1 MEDIMKYIKLV
12 FTIFICFIL
21 CGCFLDDPKYI
32 TFETKPTTY
41 YYSDELYSKLK
52 ENPSFTLQVFDCVL
66 YKYYDVPKED
76 YDIAESFLISL
87 RTENYLTELPDKYKK
102 SKPQYRLIISL
113 GSSKYIIN
121 AYSTELDTIHPYDGS
136 FQEDII
142 DSTKNVDARNNIYD
156 FCVYVANEKCKLQN

>member
-1 MEDIMKYIKLV
+1 MYLKKIMTL
-12 FTIFICFIL
+12 L
-21 CGCFLDDPKYI
+21 
-32 TFETKPTTY
+32 
-41 YYSDELYSKLK
+41 
-52 ENPSFTLQVFDCVL
+52 NPSLL
-66 YKYYDVPKED
+66 
-76 YDIAESFLISL
+76 L
-87 RTENYLTELPDKYKK
+87 DKYKK

>member
-1 MEDIMKYIKLV
+1 MEDTMKYIKLV

-52 ENPSFTLQVFDCVL
+52 ENPSFTLQVFDCIL
-66 YKYYDVPKED
+66 YKYYDIV
-76 YDIAESFLISL
+76 ESFLTSL
-87 RTENYLTELPDKYKK
+87 HTENYLLELPDEFKE
-102 SKPQYRLIISL
+102 SKQQYRLIISF

-121 AYSTELDTIHPYDGS
+121 AYSPDLDTIHPYDGS

-156 FCVYVANEKCKLQN
+156 FCVYVINKAQSN

>member
-1 MEDIMKYIKLV
+1 MKYIKLI
-12 FTIFICFIL
+12 FTIFICCIL

-52 ENPSFTLQVFDCVL
+52 ENPSFTLQV
-66 YKYYDVPKED
+66 YDVPVDD
-76 YDIAESFLISL
+76 YDIVESFLTSL
-87 RTENYLTELPDKYKK
+87 HTENYLLELPDEFKE
-102 SKPQYRLIISL
+102 SKQQYRLIISF
-113 GSSKYIIN
+113 GTSKYIIN
-121 AYSTELDTIHPYDGS
+121 AYSPDLDTIHPYDGS

-156 FCVYVANEKCKLQN
+156 FCVYVINKAQSN

>member
-1 MEDIMKYIKLV
+1 M
-12 FTIFICFIL
+12 
-21 CGCFLDDPKYI
+21 
-32 TFETKPTTY
+32 
-41 YYSDELYSKLK
+41 
-52 ENPSFTLQVFDCVL
+52 QVFDCVL

-76 YDIAESFLISL
+76 YDIAESFLTSL

-121 AYSTELDTIHPYDGS
+121 AYSPELDTIHPYDGS

>member
-1 MEDIMKYIKLV
+1 MKYLKIL
-12 FTIFICFIL
+12 FSFFICFSL

-52 ENPSFTLQVFDCVL
+52 ENPSFTLQVFDCSF

-76 YDIAESFLISL
+76 YDIVESFLTSL
-87 RTENYLTELPDKYKK
+87 RTENYLEEVPEEFKDIRAKYK
-102 SKPQYRLIISL
+102 LIISL

-121 AYSTELDTIHPYDGS
+121 AYSSDLDTIYPYDGS
-136 FQEDII
+136 FKEDII

-156 FCVYVANEKCKLQN
+156 FCVYIVNLSQSNQ

>member
-1 MEDIMKYIKLV
+1 MKYIKLI

-52 ENPSFTLQVFDCVL
+52 ENPSFTLQVFDCIL
-66 YKYYDVPKED
+66 YKYYDVPVDD
-76 YDIAESFLISL
+76 YDIVESFLTSL
-87 RTENYLTELPDKYKK
+87 HTENYLLELPDEFKENKQ
-102 SKPQYRLIISL
+102 QYRLIISF

-121 AYSTELDTIHPYDGS
+121 AYSPDLDTIHPYDGS

-156 FCVYVANEKCKLQN
+156 FCVYVINKAQSN